1 MRTLSLTGCLSLL
14 ILWLGLGLTPTP
26 SAADQNLWGPERN
39 VFINDE
45 LVTGQDLML
54 LDTLNEGFI
63 PPGEYWINYD
73 TGAWGYKNG
82 PAQGIIGQQTQP
94 QTDDNGSNDSSNDN
108 RSYDDVMDDFCV
120 SNPGVCP

>member
-1 MRTLSLTGCLSLL
+1 MRAL
-14 ILWLGLGLTPTP
+14 ILIGWLSVMMLGFGLKP

-39 VFINDE
+39 VVINGE
-45 LVTGQDLML
+45 LVTGQDLLL

-63 PPGEYWINYD
+63 PPGEYWINFD

-82 PAQGIIGQQTQP
+82 PAQGIIGQQALP
-94 QTDDNGSNDSSNDN
+94 QAYDNSTSDN
-108 RSYDDVMDDFCV
+108 RSYDEVRDDFCV